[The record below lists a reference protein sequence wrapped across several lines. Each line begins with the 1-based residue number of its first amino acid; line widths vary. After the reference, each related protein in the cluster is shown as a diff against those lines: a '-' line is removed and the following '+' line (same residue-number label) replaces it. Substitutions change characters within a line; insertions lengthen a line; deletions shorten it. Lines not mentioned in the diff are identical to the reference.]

1 MKTSNRNIYR
11 NLLFLFGFLIVLYGL
26 SSWFYVRLDLTS
38 DQRYTLSAATKNIIS
53 QAGSPVVIDVLLKGS
68 FPPEFRKLQDET
80 RQLLEEFAAENSN
93 IKYSFIDPSDDD
105 ATEIHQS
112 IEDFG
117 LMPAQVSVM
126 EGGKQSVEIIFPY
139 ALAHYEGKSVS
150 IPLLKNQLGSTSE
163 ERVQSSIQNLQY
175 AFADGLKKLVT
186 EKSKKI
192 AVIKG
197 NGELD
202 DRFIFDFF
210 STLRE
215 YYFTAPFTLDSV
227 ATKPIETLRQLKTF
241 DLIVI
246 AKPTES
252 FTEEQKYVLDQYL
265 MHGGKALWLI
275 DMIQLHTDS
284 QTGKMFAFSMD
295 LNLND
300 FFFRYG
306 LRINPNLLK
315 DVYSAPIV
323 LATGEDR
330 ESQYERY
337 PWFFSPLS
345 SSQNNHPIV
354 ANIEAV
360 KFDYASAIDTLEN
373 SIQKTILLSSSP
385 ISKIVGVPYE
395 IDLDVE
401 IPEFLQV
408 VNEGP
413 NPNQF
418 NAGEVPLAVLMEG
431 SFTSVYKNRV
441 KPFKDPD
448 ELEEGKNTKIIVI
461 SDGDVIKNQLQG
473 KKPLELGFDRMTNSF
488 YGNKEFLLNSVNYL
502 LDDTGLINIRSKQ
515 INIPFLDPI
524 ATIENRNKYQLLN
537 LVAPL
542 LFLAAFGLTFN
553 FLRKKRNKVN

>member
-1 MKTSNRNIYR
+1 
-11 NLLFLFGFLIVLYGL
+11 
-26 SSWFYVRLDLTS
+26 
-38 DQRYTLSAATKNIIS
+38 
-53 QAGSPVVIDVLLKGS
+53 
-68 FPPEFRKLQDET
+68 
-80 RQLLEEFAAENSN
+80 
-93 IKYSFIDPSDDD
+93 
-105 ATEIHQS
+105 
-112 IEDFG
+112 
-117 LMPAQVSVM
+117 
-126 EGGKQSVEIIFPY
+126 
-139 ALAHYEGKSVS
+139 
-150 IPLLKNQLGSTSE
+150 SE

-215 YYFTAPFTLDSV
+215 YYFTAPFTFDSV

-413 NPNQF
+413 N
-418 NAGEVPLAVLMEG
+418 
-431 SFTSVYKNRV
+431 
-441 KPFKDPD
+441 
-448 ELEEGKNTKIIVI
+448 
-461 SDGDVIKNQLQG
+461 
-473 KKPLELGFDRMTNSF
+473 
-488 YGNKEFLLNSVNYL
+488 
-502 LDDTGLINIRSKQ
+502 
-515 INIPFLDPI
+515 
-524 ATIENRNKYQLLN
+524 
-537 LVAPL
+537 
-542 LFLAAFGLTFN
+542 
-553 FLRKKRNKVN
+553 